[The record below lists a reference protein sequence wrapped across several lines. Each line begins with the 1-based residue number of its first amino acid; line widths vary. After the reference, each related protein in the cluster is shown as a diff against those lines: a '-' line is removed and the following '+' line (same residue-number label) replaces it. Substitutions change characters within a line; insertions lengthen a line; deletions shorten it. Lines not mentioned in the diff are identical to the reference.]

1 LQWNFYN
8 TDRMDLHTFLPKIFL
23 FSSFSENEL
32 NLLESSASWKKVSKG
47 EQIFAEGLEASAF
60 FIVSSGKVKIYKVSA
75 DGREHILHI
84 HGPGDLVAEA
94 AIFDSMVYPASC
106 MTLEDSSLVRIS
118 REGFFNL
125 INKYPELAL
134 KMMSSYSKRL
144 RQLVLK
150 IENLTLKDIKSRLA
164 GYLLENSTIEKGITV
179 CRLKYSK
186 KELSSLLGTIPET
199 LSRSFAFLKQQDLIV
214 EKNNLIII
222 TDPEKLRLLSL

>member
-1 LQWNFYN
+1 LQYN
-8 TDRMDLHTFLPKIFL
+8 LYNIDGMDLRKFLSSIFL
-23 FSSFSENEL
+23 FSSFSEKEL

-47 EQIFAEGLEASAF
+47 EQIFSEGLDASAF
-60 FIVSSGKVKIYKVSA
+60 FIVVSGKVKIFKVSP
-75 DGREHILHI
+75 DGKEHILHI
-84 HGPGDLVAEA
+84 HCPGDLVAEA

-106 MTLEDSSLVRIS
+106 IALEDTTLVRIP

-125 INKYPELAL
+125 LKKYPELAI

-144 RQLVLK
+144 RQFVSK
-150 IENLTLKDIKSRLA
+150 IEELSLKDIKSRLA
-164 GYLLENSTIEKGITV
+164 GYLLENSSIENGKTV
-179 CRLKYSK
+179 CRLTYSK

-199 LSRSFAFLKQQDLIV
+199 LSRSFAFLKQQRLIV